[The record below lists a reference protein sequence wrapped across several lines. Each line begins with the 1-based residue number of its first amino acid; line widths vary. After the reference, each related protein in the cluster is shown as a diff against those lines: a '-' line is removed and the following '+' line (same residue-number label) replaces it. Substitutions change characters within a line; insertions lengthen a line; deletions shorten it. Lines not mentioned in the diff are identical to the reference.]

1 MHPKMPLHSSFTRN
15 PMLRSLRVARSIRIP
30 TTFGITTF
38 AADRC
43 EPPTFSGCAAD
54 DVAPLTKMHA
64 ATADTITTAAV
75 RIAPPSIRC
84 PDLSDPTPAIVS
96 AQPHDQRGLV
106 AAWSRSTRTN
116 AVPPLRAVRA
126 TPHDRFQSSPP
137 ACERSSNAGARDRRK
152 REHVGWLSVCLA
164 FAVPVKFQ
172 LVGLVG

>member
-96 AQPHDQRGLV
+96 AQPHDR
-106 AAWSRSTRTN
+106 SRSTRTD
-116 AVPPLRAVRA
+116 AVQTEDGKLHIVYSYGVHNKPGIIRHAVIQTGIPIAPAAKA
-126 TPHDRFQSSPP
+126 TNS
-137 ACERSSNAGARDRRK
+137 K
-152 REHVGWLSVCLA
+152 
-164 FAVPVKFQ
+164 
-172 LVGLVG
+172 